1 MKTDGSKLLPEDESS
16 GIVKSADRTLDLFE
30 LLASW
35 GREMSHT
42 ELAAS
47 LDIPKSSLTKLLKN
61 LTVRGYIEF
70 LPNTKGYKIGP
81 TLTKLAQQ
89 ANQVRSLITV
99 AEPVLDD
106 ITRQTMESSA
116 LNQLKGDQV
125 EVVATVLS
133 PQRLMSHLK
142 LGDMAPLYAVSGG
155 KAILAFLPDAMREEY
170 LQTVVFEKFTP
181 KTIQSK
187 KALIAQLNEIKR
199 TGVAYSFEEYTQG
212 IIGIGVPILSFA
224 GFPLGSLN
232 IAMPAVRHNKTTE
245 ATALAILAS
254 SADHIRRQYLPL

>member
-1 MKTDGSKLLPEDESS
+1 MKTNPSKIITDDDTP
-16 GIVKSADRTLDLFE
+16 GIVKSADRALDLFE
-30 LLASW
+30 LLAHW

-42 ELAAS
+42 ELATS

-70 LPNTKGYKIGP
+70 CPPTKGYRIGP

-89 ANQVRSLITV
+89 ANQVRSLITI
-99 AEPVLDD
+99 AEPFLAD
-106 ITRQTMESSA
+106 ITRLTMESSA
-116 LNQLKGDQV
+116 LNQLKGNQV

-155 KAILAFLPDAMREEY
+155 KAILTFLPDAMREEY

-181 KTIQSK
+181 KTIHTK
-187 KALIAQLNEIKR
+187 KALMMQLGEIRR

-212 IIGIGVPILSFA
+212 ITGIGVPILSSA
-224 GFPLGSLN
+224 GFPLGSIN
-232 IAMPAVRHNKTTE
+232 VAMPAVRYNKVTE
-245 ATALAILAS
+245 AAAIAILTS
-254 SADHIRRQYLPL
+254 SADHIRKQH

>member
-1 MKTDGSKLLPEDESS
+1 MKTEPSKSLPEDESN

-30 LLASW
+30 LLANW

-61 LTVRGYIEF
+61 LTARGYIEF
-70 LPNTKGYKIGP
+70 LPSTKGYKIGP

-89 ANQVRSLITV
+89 ANQVRSLINV
-99 AEPVLDD
+99 AEPVLAG
-106 ITRQTMESSA
+106 ITRQTMESCA

-142 LGDMAPLYAVSGG
+142 LGDIAPLYAVSGG

-170 LQTVVFEKFTP
+170 LKTITFEKFTP

-187 KALIAQLNEIKR
+187 KALVAQLGEIKR
-199 TGVAYSFEEYTQG
+199 TGVAHSFEEYTPG
-212 IIGIGVPILSFA
+212 VTGIGVAILSSA
-224 GFPLGSLN
+224 GYPLGSLN
-232 IAMPAVRHNKTTE
+232 IAMPGVRYNKTTE
-245 ATALAILAS
+245 ATAIAILKSA
-254 SADHIRRQYLPL
+254 ADHIRSQYLSL